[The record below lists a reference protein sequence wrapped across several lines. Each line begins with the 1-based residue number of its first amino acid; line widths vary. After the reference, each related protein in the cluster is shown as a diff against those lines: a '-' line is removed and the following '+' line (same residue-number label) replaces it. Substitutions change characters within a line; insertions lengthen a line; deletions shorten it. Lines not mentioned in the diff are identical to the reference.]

1 MLQSIVTLYSLN
13 LSLLLNK
20 LAEAQEYLISIYKG
34 AYGGIA
40 ALWFYWSY
48 WAVLS
53 AFYYTF
59 AVTYLNSKD
68 DAKAE
73 FAKNHPGV
81 DNKYDRRDFGGLG
94 PIDVT
99 KIFNRYKIEH

>member
-1 MLQSIVTLYSLN
+1 M
-13 LSLLLNK
+13 
-20 LAEAQEYLISIYKG
+20 
-34 AYGGIA
+34 
-40 ALWFYWSY
+40 
-48 WAVLS
+48 VLS

-81 DNKYDRRDFGGLG
+81 DNKYDRRAFGGVG
-94 PIDVT
+94 PIDAT
-99 KIFNRYKIEH
+99 NIFNR